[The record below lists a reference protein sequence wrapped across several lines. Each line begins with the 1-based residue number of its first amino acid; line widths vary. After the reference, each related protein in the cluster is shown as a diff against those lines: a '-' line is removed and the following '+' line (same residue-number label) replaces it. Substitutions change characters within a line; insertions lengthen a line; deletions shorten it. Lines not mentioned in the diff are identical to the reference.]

1 MYKRREKSYS
11 TTQMQQTQVYLL
23 EGMEF
28 KEEGEEELEEKET
41 FNQSDTETIPA
52 IQQAD
57 LLGISLH
64 AIAGVPSPKT
74 MRLVGKIRTCSIIVL
89 INTGSTHSFID
100 VNMARKAKLP
110 VKEGHLAV

>member
-11 TTQMQQTQVYLL
+11 TTQMQQTQLYLL

-52 IQQAD
+52 I
-57 LLGISLH
+57 S
-64 AIAGVPSPKT
+64 K
-74 MRLVGKIRTCSIIVL
+74 L
-89 INTGSTHSFID
+89 IYWAYPC
-100 VNMARKAKLP
+100 MPLQ
-110 VKEGHLAV
+110 GHLLSKL